1 MAEQNKRLGGIK
13 QEIQEFKAEFISLVD
28 LKNEIQNKFGNINN
42 KLNEIENSIKSNI
55 TEQGYESTSSIKELI
70 IDALMEENKLLK
82 SKVLNLEHK
91 LLLIGADIN
100 NNNNNTIKYNQR
112 NNLETRGIPSNVS
125 DNALEDKVIDIFHSL
140 NINVSKNDIENCHR
154 LGKADLKNTIVQF
167 VNCKFCHEALDKKF
181 NLRKVDSTKLVFQ
194 AGAVLYFSENLT
206 P

>member
-1 MAEQNKRLGGIK
+1 MAEHNKRLGGIK

-28 LKNEIQNKFGNINN
+28 LKNEIQNKFGNTNN

-100 NNNNNTIKYNQR
+100 NNNNNTIREITLK
-112 NNLETRGIPSNVS
+112 LEASP
-125 DNALEDKVIDIFHSL
+125 LMSL
-140 NINVSKNDIENCHR
+140 IMHWKI
-154 LGKADLKNTIVQF
+154 K
-167 VNCKFCHEALDKKF
+167 
-181 NLRKVDSTKLVFQ
+181 
-194 AGAVLYFSENLT
+194 
-206 P
+206 

>member
-1 MAEQNKRLGGIK
+1 MLFIVKMAEHNKRLGGIK
-13 QEIQEFKAEFISLVD
+13 QEIQECKAEFISLVD

-100 NNNNNTIKYNQR
+100 NNNNNTIREITLK
-112 NNLETRGIPSNVS
+112 LEASP
-125 DNALEDKVIDIFHSL
+125 LMSL
-140 NINVSKNDIENCHR
+140 IMHWKI
-154 LGKADLKNTIVQF
+154 K
-167 VNCKFCHEALDKKF
+167 
-181 NLRKVDSTKLVFQ
+181 
-194 AGAVLYFSENLT
+194 
-206 P
+206 